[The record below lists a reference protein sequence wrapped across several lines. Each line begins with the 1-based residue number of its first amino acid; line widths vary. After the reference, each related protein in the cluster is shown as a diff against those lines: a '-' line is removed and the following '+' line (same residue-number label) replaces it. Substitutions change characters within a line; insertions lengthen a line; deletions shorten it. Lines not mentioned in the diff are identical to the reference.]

1 MNPAQIAA
9 KSGIST
15 FWLDYEGDTQ
25 MYVAKQ
31 YNYHLAI
38 KNNKQIY
45 LIPLLK
51 V

>member
-9 KSGIST
+9 KLGIST

-31 YNYHLAI
+31 
-38 KNNKQIY
+38 
-45 LIPLLK
+45 
-51 V
+51 